1 MIAIYSHPLSEPL
14 NQFAALMILSGGAL
28 YAYAFYDLHQHGALS
43 SLWRR
48 GLIRGYQILLFVSGL
63 TILAVTLVS
72 PLDQLADV
80 RFSAHMAQHIL
91 LTMVVP
97 PLLLFGLPSPIA
109 RAVLSRR
116 WLRRLLEWV
125 TDPLVVFSLFFLNLY
140 LWHVPDVYEYAL
152 QNEFVHAI
160 QHALFF
166 YTALLFWWRIIDP
179 THGWFPLWD
188 WPPAKWVYLLVA
200 APASYILGTWL
211 WGSSR
216 IIYPS
221 YAQLG
226 GLPDQRLGGAFMWV
240 QGWMFLMIS
249 MLVFFR
255 DYHPEREQI

>member
-14 NQFAALMILSGGAL
+14 NQLAALMILSGGAL
-28 YAYAFYDLHQHGALS
+28 YAYAIYDLHQHGALS

-48 GLIRGYQILLFVSGL
+48 GLVRGYHVFLFASGL
-63 TILAVTLVS
+63 AILALALVS
-72 PLDQLADV
+72 PLDRLADV

-97 PLLLFGLPSPIA
+97 PLLLFGVPSPIA

-125 TDPLVVFSLFFLNLY
+125 TDPLIVFSLFFLNLY
-140 LWHVPDVYEYAL
+140 VWHIPDVYEFAL
-152 QNEFVHAI
+152 QKEFTHAL

-188 WPPAKWVYLLVA
+188 WPPARWVYLLVA
-200 APASYILGTWL
+200 APGQLHFGNLVVGKWSYHLSILCAARRSPRSTFGRRL
-211 WGSSR
+211 HVGS
-216 IIYPS
+216 
-221 YAQLG
+221 
-226 GLPDQRLGGAFMWV
+226 RLDV
-240 QGWMFLMIS
+240 LN
-249 MLVFFR
+249 
-255 DYHPEREQI
+255 D

>member
-1 MIAIYSHPLSEPL
+1 MIAFHGHLLHDPL
-14 NQFAALMILSGGAL
+14 NQLVGVMILFGGAL
-28 YAYAFYDLHQHGALS
+28 YAYAFYDFYRHGSLD

-48 GLIRGYQILLFVSGL
+48 GLIRSYQILLFVAGL
-63 TILAVTLVS
+63 LTLAVALLS
-72 PLDQLADV
+72 PLAERADL

-91 LTMVVP
+91 LTMVGP

-109 RAVLSRR
+109 RAAFSRR
-116 WLRRLLEWV
+116 WLRYLLDRL
-125 TDPLVVFSLFFLNLY
+125 TDPFVAFSLFFLNLY
-140 LWHVPDVYEYAL
+140 VWHIPDIYEFAL
-152 QNEFVHAI
+152 QNELAHAL

-179 THGWFPLWD
+179 TRGWFSLWD

-200 APASYILGTWL
+200 APASYVLGTWL
-211 WGSSR
+211 WGSGR
-216 IIYPS
+216 IIYPF

-226 GLPDQRLGGAFMWV
+226 GLSDQRLGGAIMWV

-255 DYHPEREQI
+255 AYHPESEQI